1 MPKDFIR
8 VNTSDTNAVF
18 ARELVTLIGL
28 IRTTIDQ
35 LEKVKDI
42 MDHSNDG
49 TSFVDIET
57 RFGLPATT
65 GQMVYDYVNGTRLA
79 VTGNGQNSNAL
90 SLIARVG

>member
-1 MPKDFIR
+1 MPRDFIK
-8 VNTSDTNAVF
+8 VNTGDTNAVH
-18 ARELVTLIGL
+18 AKELVSLIVQL
-28 IRTTIDQ
+28 RSTIDQ

-49 TSFVDIET
+49 SVFTDIET

-65 GQMVYDYVNGTRLA
+65 GQLVYDYVNGTRLA